1 MRKANETLVYQN
13 ERLLEQCKS
22 LTLIIVQLTSRL
34 HNEILEHTT
43 DRENLEA
50 ENMRMATKLMLYQQQ
65 YSVANADWNAKEEE
79 LKSCMNEAERLCSQY
94 KQQKLALRR
103 FEIARDDRNAGSH
116 NDQARIQ
123 SGLLE
128 RERSH
133 FFAKNAQK
141 RDTEDGTLLQVSHL
155 STQVTLLV
163 AELEKVVKE
172 NKELHTKQSRC
183 YCCRNSPRRETHDS
197 DSKAK
202 KHFMNRIQQME
213 HDQQQVESKRRAL
226 LLVNAKLIQD
236 QKQFHVKNVSL
247 LNKVR
252 ELTES
257 VNHWRLRDERR
268 RNIVG
273 QPRWPPKSKAR
284 LPLSC
289 VKKGS
294 TRGLPIDTIEQRAK
308 NNGQKISQESLT
320 QGQISSHESSAA
332 GLRLPQT
339 RDVDVF
345 IGLDNGTCVISSQTT
360 SASLGKRKHKQEEQ
374 TARFVI
380 QQRLTQV

>member
-94 KQQKLALRR
+94 KQQKLALRSTIKTQ
-103 FEIARDDRNAGSH
+103 FQSNAR
-116 NDQARIQ
+116 
-123 SGLLE
+123 LV
-128 RERSH
+128 
-133 FFAKNAQK
+133 AKNKAMK
-141 RDTEDGTLLQVSHL
+141 ADALKLREMIAMLERDTEDGTLLQVSHL

-360 SASLGKRKHKQEEQ
+360 SASLGKRKHKQEQQ

>member
-1 MRKANETLVYQN
+1 MTLLVDA
-13 ERLLEQCKS
+13 KS
-22 LTLIIVQLTSRL
+22 TEIVQLTSRL

-94 KQQKLALRR
+94 KQQKLALRSTIKTQFQSNAR
-103 FEIARDDRNAGSH
+103 LVAKNKAMKADALKLREMIAMLEVTTTRLESKVAYWRE
-116 NDQARIQ
+116 ND
-123 SGLLE
+123 LT
-128 RERSH
+128 

-141 RDTEDGTLLQVSHL
+141 RDTEDGTSLQVSHL

-202 KHFMNRIQQME
+202 KHFMNRIQQMK

-236 QKQFHVKNVSL
+236 QK
-247 LNKVR
+247 
-252 ELTES
+252 
-257 VNHWRLRDERR
+257 
-268 RNIVG
+268 
-273 QPRWPPKSKAR
+273 
-284 LPLSC
+284 
-289 VKKGS
+289 
-294 TRGLPIDTIEQRAK
+294 
-308 NNGQKISQESLT
+308 
-320 QGQISSHESSAA
+320 
-332 GLRLPQT
+332 
-339 RDVDVF
+339 
-345 IGLDNGTCVISSQTT
+345 
-360 SASLGKRKHKQEEQ
+360 
-374 TARFVI
+374 
-380 QQRLTQV
+380 